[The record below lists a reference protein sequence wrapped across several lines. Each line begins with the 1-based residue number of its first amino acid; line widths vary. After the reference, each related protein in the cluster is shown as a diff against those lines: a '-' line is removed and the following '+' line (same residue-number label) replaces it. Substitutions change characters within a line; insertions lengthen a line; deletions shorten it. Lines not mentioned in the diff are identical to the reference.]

1 MYFNEKKEDTNI
13 DKEFD
18 DDKKIDLGKFKKP
31 LIIIIGI
38 ILLII
43 IIMIIISS
51 LKNKIKYFVN
61 LEGNQEMTIYQGASF
76 NEPGYEG
83 YDNKGNNYDVTVKG
97 EVDTS
102 KLGTY
107 EITYSLHNITKTRTV
122 KVIEAP
128 SNPTILHLNGD
139 KNITLNVG
147 EEYKEPGYNAVD
159 YIDGDISSK
168 VTVSGTVDTK
178 KAGIYRLVYSVVNSK
193 NVTTSET
200 RVVTVK

>member
-13 DKEFD
+13 DKEFND
-18 DDKKIDLGKFKKP
+18 NKKIDLSRLKKTI
-31 LIIIIGI
+31 IIIIGI

-51 LKNKIKYFVN
+51 LKNKTKYFVT
-61 LEGNQEMTIYQGASF
+61 LEGNQEMTIYKGASY

-83 YDNKGNNYDVTVKG
+83 FDNKGNNYDVTISG

-102 KLGTY
+102 KIGTY
-107 EITYSLHNITKTRTV
+107 EITYSLHNIKKTRTV

-128 SNPTILHLNGD
+128 STPTILHLNGD

-159 YIDGDISSK
+159 YIDGDLSSK